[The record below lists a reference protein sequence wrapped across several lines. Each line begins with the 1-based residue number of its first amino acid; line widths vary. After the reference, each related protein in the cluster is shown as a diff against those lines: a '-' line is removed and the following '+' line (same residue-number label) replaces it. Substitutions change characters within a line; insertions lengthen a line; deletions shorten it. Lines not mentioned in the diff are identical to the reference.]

1 MIEENKNKLGFI
13 QLWFPQILITLLS
26 TGESSKFA
34 YKPLLTSVSDING
47 IFEELL

>member
-26 TGESSKFA
+26 TGESSA